1 MYLGKEIHAGVSSP
15 TGELSS
21 LWAVGLSQWC
31 LPLRENQCCTGDWEA
46 TRSVKVL
53 KLNRWLSAGSDVVP
67 KTEWVV
73 VSAGSDVVPKTEW
86 VVVSAG
92 SDVVPRKVAVDIT
105 ISQFSFTGFICLFRS
120 QYIKTISGLLT
131 LES

>member
-1 MYLGKEIHAGVSSP
+1 MLYWRLGGHKKRESP
-15 TGELSS
+15 
-21 LWAVGLSQWC
+21 
-31 LPLRENQCCTGDWEA
+31 
-46 TRSVKVL
+46 

-73 VSAGSDVVPKTEW
+73 VSAGSDVVPK
-86 VVVSAG
+86 
-92 SDVVPRKVAVDIT
+92 KIAVDIT